1 MPATNTPSV
10 EPFTLPSPTDAL
22 LLSGL
27 FLSPKDPKA
36 VVQLSHGMSE
46 HKERYLPFMNFLA
59 QHGYASVIHDHR
71 GHGASLHQ
79 GDPDAL
85 GYMGDNGAQAIV
97 EDLYAV
103 SKLAKERWPG
113 LPLFLF
119 GHSMGSLV
127 VRCYSQKYD
136 RELAGLI
143 VCGSPSNNPG
153 AGPGKALAKLLTLF
167 YGERHRSSLVQKM
180 AFGSYNRG
188 IELPESPNS
197 WICANPQ
204 TVSDYDRDPLC
215 GFVFTLNG
223 FTALFTLVQQVYR
236 PQNWQ
241 VSNPQMPVLFIA
253 GADDPCILSPQKFQQ
268 AVDLVKSV
276 GYAHVNAILYPQ
288 MRHELL
294 NETESGKVMEDVLDF
309 LEKSL

>member
-1 MPATNTPSV
+1 MTETIP
-10 EPFTLPSPTDAL
+10 
-22 LLSGL
+22 
-27 FLSPKDPKA
+27 
-36 VVQLSHGMSE
+36 
-46 HKERYLPFMNFLA
+46 
-59 QHGYASVIHDHR
+59 
-71 GHGASLHQ
+71 
-79 GDPDAL
+79 
-85 GYMGDNGAQAIV
+85 
-97 EDLYAV
+97 
-103 SKLAKERWPG
+103 
-113 LPLFLF
+113 
-119 GHSMGSLV
+119 
-127 VRCYSQKYD
+127 

-241 VSNPQMPVLFIA
+241 VSNPQMPVHDQTHSHRLDPSAGQTALDLFPQE
-253 GADDPCILSPQKFQQ
+253 GAELVAHNPVQDPPGC
-268 AVDLVKSV
+268 
-276 GYAHVNAILYPQ
+276 
-288 MRHELL
+288 
-294 NETESGKVMEDVLDF
+294 
-309 LEKSL
+309 LEVYK